1 MATALRQAVSSPRVV
16 MWTCFGVIVLGAWGY
31 LAAVSPQTAGD
42 SLAVDL
48 LRSLCLADDDPWS
61 SRSLTAAFVMWSAMI
76 LAMMLPTA
84 APMMSTYMDIAEA
97 AREKSMYA
105 VSPLV
110 LAAGYL
116 SVWILFSVA
125 AAVLQAW
132 LQSMAMLTAD
142 ETLARPGVAGA
153 VLIVAGAYQFAPF
166 KHACLNKCAH
176 PMPYFLGNWR
186 DTVPGVFKIG
196 LAQGGYCVA
205 CCWALMLVMFVTGL
219 MNLFW
224 MAIIGIVMIIEKTV
238 AEPKPWSYGAGA
250 ILLIT
255 GAAIIARF
263 GL

>member
-1 MATALRQAVSSPRVV
+1 MATVLRQAVSSPRAV
-16 MWTCFGVIVLGAWGY
+16 MWACFGITVLGAWGY
-31 LAAVSPQTAGD
+31 LAAVSPQTGGD
-42 SLAVDL
+42 SFAADL

-61 SRSLTAAFVMWSAMI
+61 VRSLTAAFVMWSAMI

-84 APMMSTYMDIAEA
+84 APMISTYMDIAEA
-97 AREKSMYA
+97 AREKSMHA

-116 SVWILFSVA
+116 SVWVTFSVA
-125 AAVLQAW
+125 AAVVQAW
-132 LQSMAMLTAD
+132 LQSQAMLTAD
-142 ETLARPGVAGA
+142 ESLASPGVAAA
-153 VLIVAGAYQFAPF
+153 VLIGAGAYQFAPF
-166 KHACLNKCAH
+166 KHACLSKCGH
-176 PMPYFLGNWR
+176 PIPYFLGNWR
-186 DTVPGVFKIG
+186 DTVPGVYRIG
-196 LAQGGYCVA
+196 LEQGGYCLA

-250 ILLIT
+250 ILLMT
-255 GAAIIARF
+255 GAAIIVRL